1 MQLLSR
7 RFQQCLGSFTMLLP
21 DIYLKKFFAV
31 RNFGIYKL
39 WWSSFF
45 WNVQNLIQIS
55 KMLKKNMRNLFS
67 FLDINIWICCI
78 KLSLLRREYMSWV
91 VNVPTNNPKILYITK
106 RDISKVKLPTVIN
119 KDDKGFVMET
129 STVFRT
135 VSNVTCW
142 KVLGNGHFQT
152 FIWARFLQ
160 SIISE
165 TYELWGSS
173 FFQNVQNLI

>member
-1 MQLLSR
+1 
-7 RFQQCLGSFTMLLP
+7 
-21 DIYLKKFFAV
+21 
-31 RNFGIYKL
+31 
-39 WWSSFF
+39 
-45 WNVQNLIQIS
+45 
-55 KMLKKNMRNLFS
+55 MRNLFS

-142 KVLGNGHFQT
+142 KV
-152 FIWARFLQ
+152 
-160 SIISE
+160 
-165 TYELWGSS
+165 
-173 FFQNVQNLI
+173 